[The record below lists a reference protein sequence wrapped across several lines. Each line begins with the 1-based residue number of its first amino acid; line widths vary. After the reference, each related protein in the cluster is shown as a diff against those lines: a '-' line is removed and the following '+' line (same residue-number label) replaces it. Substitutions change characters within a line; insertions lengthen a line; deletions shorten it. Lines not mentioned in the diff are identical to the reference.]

1 MAATSTDLTI
11 GRERA
16 YNEYMILYP
25 NETQTTNEWRP
36 QYPNRPLVFLDVDGV
51 INWSPKP
58 TFLKPEERRE
68 LYEKIHIS
76 TNGVFANIK
85 LPFWMPRLISY
96 LTDVAEVVW
105 LTAWKEVANPGLAEL
120 LGIRELATITDG
132 LSAGGYVDW
141 KVEHMTPVATEAHEN
156 GREVVWIEDFGF
168 DMRGHGEVARNY
180 IYKGIPEFVQIV
192 DTLPI
197 GVLRWED
204 LDGTAVEADEYS
216 DRERYT
222 EAYV

>member
-1 MAATSTDLTI
+1 
-11 GRERA
+11 
-16 YNEYMILYP
+16 MILYP
-25 NETQTTNEWRP
+25 TRHYQPPTNEWRP

-51 INWSPKP
+51 INWSPAP
-58 TFLKPEERRE
+58 DFLSAEERRE
-68 LYEKIHIS
+68 LYEKVYFQVGREYAGIR
-76 TNGVFANIK
+76 

-105 LTAWKEVANPGLAEL
+105 LTAWKELANPGLAER
-120 LGIRELATITDG
+120 LGIRELPTIIDG
-132 LSAGGYVDW
+132 TSSRYVDW
-141 KVEHMTPVATEAHEN
+141 KVEQMQPVAWQAHKN

-168 DMRGHGEVARNY
+168 TVEPHLAEH
-180 IYKGIPEFVQIV
+180 IYAGIPEFVQTV

-216 DRERYT
+216 DRERYV